1 MAIKAGQYRG
11 LHPPNAATLLMARLT
26 GPIPP
31 SSTHPPP
38 LAPPSGVAGL
48 AALALAEAALK
59 SAAEPCAVPVAGQTA
74 VWDSL

>member
-1 MAIKAGQYRG
+1 MTLDGTIDRAESALI
-11 LHPPNAATLLMARLT
+11 AATAAT
-26 GPIPP
+26 GP
-31 SSTHPPP
+31 
-38 LAPPSGVAGL
+38 APPSGVAGL